1 MEDDDLLPEI
11 QSEKEPRKEKLSST
25 ISPYL
30 KKSSRRY
37 TNNLKL

>member
-1 MEDDDLLPEI
+1 MEDDDPLPEI

-30 KKSSRRY
+30 KKVAGDILI
-37 TNNLKL
+37 T